1 MSTKGEHRK
10 MIEMET
16 KTGRSRPNSRFLI
29 VRTASNVARIAV
41 FGVAIQATAQSSA
54 VSYPKMA
61 AIKDYLMTQD
71 AEITLARSAAPEPV
85 AKDADFLVMDAH
97 GYHTAIKG
105 RNGFVCV
112 VQRSWTAGLDEP
124 DFWNPKLRAPICYN
138 AAAARSYL
146 PRVLR
151 RTEFALAGRSK
162 QELASGMNTAFERKE
177 IPAIE
182 AGSMCYMLSKSGYLG
197 DQAGHWHP
205 HIMVFAPET
214 KEEAWGANLPGS
226 PVISTS
232 DHLDRVTVFM
242 IPVAKWSDGSSDSEG
257 H

>member
-1 MSTKGEHRK
+1 

-16 KTGRSRPNSRFLI
+16 KTRRSRPNTRFLI
-29 VRTASNVARIAV
+29 GTAFIIARIAV
-41 FGVAIQATAQSSA
+41 FGVAIQSTAQSSG
-54 VSYPKMA
+54 VPYPKMA
-61 AIKDYLMTQD
+61 AIKEYLMTQD
-71 AEITLARSAAPEPV
+71 AEIALARSAAPESI
-85 AKDADFLVMDAH
+85 AKDAEFLVMDAH

-138 AAAARSYL
+138 AAARSYL
-146 PRVLR
+146 PRVFK
-151 RTEFALAGRSK
+151 RTEFALAGKTK
-162 QELASGMNTAFERKE
+162 QELAGGMNVAFERKE

-182 AGSMCYMLSKSGYLG
+182 PGSMCYMLSKSGYLG

-242 IPVAKWSDGSSDSEG
+242 IPVAKWSDGSPDSG
-257 H
+257 RH